1 MFGWFNK
8 KKPPATDEPD
18 RSTLVPRIK
27 TAEYLASLEDRGV
40 PADQLP
46 YTEPLVADLVVSY
59 AFDLPALFMM
69 ASGDALAGL
78 GVPLSEA
85 RGLAVA
91 NLERQ
96 LSRVGFADRGPFRQV
111 VTGDDLEACTLLV
124 ESFWDQVAADAD
136 GEVVVGVPSRDV
148 VLFCDSHSARGV
160 AAIRAFSAAVME
172 DEDAYRLTD
181 QLLVWRGGRWAEFT
195 PEADE

>member
-8 KKPPATDEPD
+8 KKPPAADAPD

-27 TAEYLASLEDRGV
+27 TVDYLASLEDRNV

-59 AFDLPALFMM
+59 AFDLPCLFMM
-69 ASGDALAGL
+69 ASGDTIAGL

-85 RGLAVA
+85 RAVAVA

-96 LSRVGFADRGPFRQV
+96 LSRVGFTDHGPFR
-111 VTGDDLEACTLLV
+111 
-124 ESFWDQVAADAD
+124 
-136 GEVVVGVPSRDV
+136 
-148 VLFCDSHSARGV
+148 
-160 AAIRAFSAAVME
+160 
-172 DEDAYRLTD
+172 
-181 QLLVWRGGRWAEFT
+181 
-195 PEADE
+195 